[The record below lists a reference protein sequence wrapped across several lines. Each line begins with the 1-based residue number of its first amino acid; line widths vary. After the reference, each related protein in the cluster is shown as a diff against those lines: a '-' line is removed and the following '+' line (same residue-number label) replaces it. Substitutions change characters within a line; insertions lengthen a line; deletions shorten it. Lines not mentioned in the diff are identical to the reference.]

1 MCVVCSVGKLR
12 PEKGSA
18 AGFGHCC
25 APCKIILESNSLFS
39 SSCRTR
45 EPHSATLRLM
55 SLYISLLFGEIYP
68 SFSLPPTPLKHT
80 AGSVFS
86 WRGVVSSTT
95 PSVGFLCLP
104 QTLAAFCTCSVP
116 ALIKPSSN
124 CGLTLQYFPLGGS
137 EGGHCLVCSSPVPPN
152 QHHIWRR
159 VYATLRVRLATTDSS

>member
-12 PEKGSA
+12 PEKGST

-39 SSCRTR
+39 SSCRTW

-55 SLYISLLFGEIYP
+55 SLYISLPFCEIHP
-68 SFSLPPTPLKHT
+68 SLSLPPTPLNNT
-80 AGSVFS
+80 AETVFS

-104 QTLAAFCTCSVP
+104 QTLAAFCICSVP
-116 ALIKPSSN
+116 ALVKPSSN
-124 CGLTLQYFPLGGS
+124 CGLTLQYFSLSGS
-137 EGGHCLVCSSPVPPN
+137 S
-152 QHHIWRR
+152 
-159 VYATLRVRLATTDSS
+159 LRVDTVLFVHLLVPSISNTSGTGCVQPFGCV